1 MRCRHCGLAYR
12 SPRPTEEYLTQ
23 YFEEEWTEPLT
34 LESARANI
42 FKEVSKW
49 VLESH
54 PLPGNILDI
63 GSGNGNLLAQF
74 PQRWKLF
81 GVEPSKDICHS
92 AEKHLPRANI
102 INKTLDRINFPHEY
116 FDVITVIGTI
126 YYLHQ
131 PLRDLAHV
139 RKLLKSN
146 GISLIES
153 PNFSNKGYIYRWK
166 NHHFTKTWVYFYT
179 PKSMEK
185 IINLVGMEV
194 VDRIDLPGHRASI
207 GNFSGRIISWIELYI
222 TIIIRKI
229 SFGMIDIVP
238 RFVLVAVRKNSQSK
252 DGC

>member
-1 MRCRHCGLAYR
+1 MRALEQTFLKKSQNGFS
-12 SPRPTEEYLTQ
+12 SPILYLVISSTSGRAMAT
-23 YFEEEWTEPLT
+23 YWHNSRRDGSF
-34 LESARANI
+34 LELNHQKI
-42 FKEVSKW
+42 FV
-49 VLESH
+49 
-54 PLPGNILDI
+54 IL
-63 GSGNGNLLAQF
+63 L
-74 PQRWKLF
+74 
-81 GVEPSKDICHS
+81 
-92 AEKHLPRANI
+92 KHLPRANI

-126 YYLHQ
+126 YYLPQ